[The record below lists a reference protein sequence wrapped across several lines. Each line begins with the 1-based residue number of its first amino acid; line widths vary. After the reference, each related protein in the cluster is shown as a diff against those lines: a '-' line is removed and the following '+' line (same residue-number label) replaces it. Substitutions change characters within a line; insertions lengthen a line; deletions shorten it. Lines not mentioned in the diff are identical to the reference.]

1 MAPPDDIF
9 HPFLHLQII
18 YTPIIS
24 SRGCRGAGRARR
36 EPSAIVGSK
45 KRVRVPN
52 FGLPEIVAQIG
63 QRTANIGISMGYV
76 DNLSQNQLFVVNIIR
91 KSRDTFMSRL
101 AWKCPVIVNVH

>member
-1 MAPPDDIF
+1 MG
-9 HPFLHLQII
+9 FLCLWQAGPQGLWWAESGQAML
-18 YTPIIS
+18 TGPWK
-24 SRGCRGAGRARR
+24 GGRGAGVDRR

-52 FGLPEIVAQIG
+52 FGYPEIVAQIG

-91 KSRDTFMSRL
+91 KSRDILMLGVT
-101 AWKCPVIVNVH
+101 